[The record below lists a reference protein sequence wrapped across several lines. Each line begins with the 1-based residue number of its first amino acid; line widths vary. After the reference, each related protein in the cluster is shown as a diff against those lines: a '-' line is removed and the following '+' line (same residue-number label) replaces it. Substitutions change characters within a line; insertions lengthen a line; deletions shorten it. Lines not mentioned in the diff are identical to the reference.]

1 MCNGRWARGVGEGC
15 LGSMNVHDSR
25 IADGRMLT
33 RTAGTSVGPT
43 HPGSH
48 AAPRR
53 AARGLRVTLGLAAAA
68 VALIVA
74 AVGVLWPAT
83 PAVADAGARVH
94 AILAAHDGTA
104 LRTLPEPD
112 RVGQALI
119 ATEDSRFRSTPGV
132 DPVALAR
139 VVWSTVRGTGDT
151 GGAGLAQQLAK
162 NLYHPTGSAIWS
174 EVQQVELAF
183 KLEHSY
189 SKDDILRMYLS
200 AVYFGHGYYGVTQA
214 SRGYFGVDPS
224 KLTWGQAA
232 LLAGLV
238 QAPSADDPID
248 HPQRAVARE
257 RHVLRRL
264 VATGVLG
271 TAQAEAIAAQGLQ
284 LSA

>member
-1 MCNGRWARGVGEGC
+1 MDVYGSRTVGGRAPAHATVA
-15 LGSMNVHDSR
+15 S
-25 IADGRMLT
+25 AGR
-33 RTAGTSVGPT
+33 A
-43 HPGSH
+43 HPGGH
-48 AAPRR
+48 AAAPHR
-53 AARGLRVTLGLAAAA
+53 ARRGLRAALGVAAGAVLLVIAA
-68 VALIVA
+68 VA
-74 AVGVLWPAT
+74 VLWPAT
-83 PAVADAGARVH
+83 PSVADAGGRVH
-94 AILAAHDGTA
+94 AILAAHGATA
-104 LRTLPEPD
+104 LTGLPDPD

-139 VVWSTVRGTGDT
+139 VVWSTVRGAGDV

-162 NLYHPTGSAIWS
+162 NLYHPSGSAIWR

-183 KLEHSY
+183 KLEHAY

-214 SRGYFGVDPS
+214 ARGYFGVDPS
-224 KLTWGQAA
+224 QLTWGQAA

-248 HPQRAVARE
+248 HPQRAAARQQ
-257 RHVLRRL
+257 HVLRRL

-271 TAQAEAIAAQGLQ
+271 TAQAEAIAARGLQ
-284 LSA
+284 LTT